1 MRNYNRITPEGTKD
15 LLLEECLVRRET
27 EEKIRSVFQS
37 QGYDELVTPGLEFF
51 DVFQSEAVQYPQ
63 EQLYKLT
70 DSKGRLIVLRPESTA
85 PIARVVATRL
95 REAMLPQRLCYMQ
108 TAYRFEP
115 ALKGRS
121 DEFMQAGAELIGSD
135 SYMADLEMASMAIDV
150 LTATSKDSI
159 HTFIVSSKW
168 GFTEVYTAK
177 TTTRIT
183 ASRIIAPIQIPMM
196 PHILPAFK
204 FL

>member
-135 SYMADLEMASMAIDV
+135 SYMADLEMASMAINV
-150 LTATSKDSI
+150 LKRCNETSYYLELGDAGI
-159 HTFIVSSKW
+159 
-168 GFTEVYTAK
+168 
-177 TTTRIT
+177 
-183 ASRIIAPIQIPMM
+183 
-196 PHILPAFK
+196 FK
-204 FL
+204 ELMRN

>member
-150 LTATSKDSI
+150 L
-159 HTFIVSSKW
+159 
-168 GFTEVYTAK
+168 
-177 TTTRIT
+177 
-183 ASRIIAPIQIPMM
+183 
-196 PHILPAFK
+196 
-204 FL
+204 

>member
-85 PIARVVATRL
+85 PIARVVATRK
-95 REAMLPQRLCYMQ
+95 R
-108 TAYRFEP
+108 
-115 ALKGRS
+115 
-121 DEFMQAGAELIGSD
+121 AGS
-135 SYMADLEMASMAIDV
+135 
-150 LTATSKDSI
+150 
-159 HTFIVSSKW
+159 
-168 GFTEVYTAK
+168 
-177 TTTRIT
+177 T
-183 ASRIIAPIQIPMM
+183 ASCSANWYRHRIFSRRKKYIVP
-196 PHILPAFK
+196 
-204 FL
+204 

>member
-70 DSKGRLIVLRPESTA
+70 DSKGRLIVLRPN
-85 PIARVVATRL
+85 PLLRL
-95 REAMLPQRLCYMQ
+95 Q
-108 TAYRFEP
+108 
-115 ALKGRS
+115 
-121 DEFMQAGAELIGSD
+121 ELLQPVCGKPCCHSGC
-135 SYMADLEMASMAIDV
+135 AICRR
-150 LTATSKDSI
+150 LTALNQ
-159 HTFIVSSKW
+159 H
-168 GFTEVYTAK
+168 
-177 TTTRIT
+177 
-183 ASRIIAPIQIPMM
+183 
-196 PHILPAFK
+196 
-204 FL
+204 